1 MEFDWSRI
9 TKPVLENKDGLLAE
23 NADAIPKLC
32 KSDDASETEK
42 NKVICI
48 IGDRGCGKTSL
59 LRSVMKELKNQ
70 KTNGKDSDFYVTNLI
85 DPSIFDDSLSINEF
99 FISVLADEIKNTPV
113 DDCRSGWNSERNNN
127 RLNFNN
133 KLDEI
138 MNVIADLKSNKE
150 RFYEERHTADIVSS
164 IQNRSKFKHLLHEFI
179 ELFYAV
185 KGYFQKPKMVV
196 CIDDLDLVENKHIYQ
211 MIEDIQK
218 WLNGNCIVLL
228 AFREIQL
235 LNAIQDHLITQ
246 NTQLLEK
253 NIFSMAEIKDQSL
266 QFYEKQFPVSRR
278 FYLRGQQEFF
288 SESPATVLHPF
299 FKDTTSE
306 SEFSETLKKDFPN
319 MDLHGLMSKLVR
331 DKLALPLDP
340 IDEKEKVHLIYPNGL
355 REILAFIRMMMEMK
369 EIRNND
375 ELLKDNLKEN
385 LKIYRNYILY
395 RAKVN
400 LNTKYFPILDEWL
413 KTSVKNKNYYICS
426 QINLIL
432 KSVSKG
438 LNFPSE
444 NGFLVIESVQ
454 SYNVTVGDV
463 IRFLNELKS
472 RCAFDEDIM
481 YFCYLIKVLYSIELL
496 TAYLDLK
503 AEDLNKIVDAPAD
516 SDEDEDVGDN
526 AEENERNNKENESS
540 DTNNKKEEIN
550 ATRESDEFC
559 FPNTPYSELINC
571 TFMPNDFQ
579 YVPIWRS
586 SNAIDYIS
594 ISNDENET
602 EVERKKKELQE
613 FAGQI
618 AYSRI
623 MRKSQIWDETRPESS
638 GTSGFYRFRPLYH
651 DQIFLPSEME
661 KKNKINYRADPFSAV
676 LKKSYLQTAEQN
688 KAYVFYSL
696 FDVDAFMRVTFYNK
710 KKKGYREYIYR
721 KINRLLCNK
730 TDGEMHSPYE
740 EALRLSISHLYPIEL
755 SVKEVFDD
763 KFINLIASVK
773 EYPPISPKKENVEK
787 TEIENKNVPLTL
799 SPFVK
804 KSVERLLK
812 QNINVWREWAGIIC
826 RFSEL
831 TAEDKV
837 RAQKMRNNLNLKNRR
852 KLWKSDIAD
861 FTYFLEK
868 YPKLADMLQ

>member
-1 MEFDWSRI
+1 MEFDWSRV
-9 TKPVLENKDGLLAE
+9 TKPVLENEKGLLAE
-23 NADAIPKLC
+23 NVKAIAQLC
-32 KSDDASETEK
+32 DGDDASETEK
-42 NKVICI
+42 NKAICI

-70 KTNGKDSDFYVTNLI
+70 KTNGKDADFYVTDLI

-99 FISVLADEIKNTPV
+99 FISVLANEIKKEIP
-113 DDCRSGWNSERNNN
+113 DACRSGWNTERNDK
-127 RLNFNN
+127 RFNFDN
-133 KLDEI
+133 KLIEI

-150 RFYEERHTADIVSS
+150 HFYEEHHAADIVSS

-179 ELFYAV
+179 EAFYAV
-185 KGYFQKPKMVV
+185 KGYSQKPKMVV

-218 WLNGNCIVLL
+218 CLNGNCIVLL

-235 LNAIQDHLITQ
+235 LNAIQDHLIAQ
-246 NTQLLEK
+246 NTQLMG
-253 NIFSMAEIKDQSL
+253 NDIVSITEIKDQSL

-278 FYLRGQQEFF
+278 FYLRGQKEFF

-299 FKDTTSE
+299 FKDTASE
-306 SEFSETLKKDFPN
+306 TEFSETLKKDSPD
-319 MDLHGLMSKLVR
+319 MDLHGFMSKLVR

-369 EIRNND
+369 DIRNND
-375 ELLKDNLKEN
+375 ELLKNNLKEN
-385 LKIYRNYILY
+385 LKTYRNYVLC

-400 LNTKYFPILDEWL
+400 LNTQYFSILEEWL
-413 KTSVKNKNYYICS
+413 KTSVKNKNYYVCS
-426 QINLIL
+426 KMDGIL

-438 LNFPSE
+438 FNFPSE
-444 NGFLVIESVQ
+444 NGFLAIESVQ
-454 SYNVTVGDV
+454 SYNVTIGDV

-472 RCAFDEDIM
+472 RCAFEEDIM

-516 SDEDEDVGDN
+516 SDEDEDDGDN

-540 DTNNKKEEIN
+540 DTNNKKEEEEDIN

-594 ISNDENET
+594 ISNDENEA
-602 EVERKKKELQE
+602 EKKRKELQDL
-613 FAGQI
+613 AGQI

-623 MRKSQIWDETRPESS
+623 MRKSQIWDEARPESS

-661 KKNKINYRADPFSAV
+661 KQNKINYRTDPFSAV
-676 LKKSYLQTAEQN
+676 LKKSYLQTVERN

-696 FDVDAFMRVTFYNK
+696 FDVDAFMRITFYNK

-721 KINRLLCNK
+721 KINRFLCNK
-730 TDGEMHSPYE
+730 TDGNPHPLYE
-740 EALRLSISHLYPIEL
+740 EELRKSISHLYPVNIP
-755 SVKEVFDD
+755 VKAVFEDD
-763 KFINLIASVK
+763 VIQAIYNLETEEMALNKENASEKQISDNTKKFIK
-773 EYPPISPKKENVEK
+773 
-787 TEIENKNVPLTL
+787 
-799 SPFVK
+799 
-804 KSVERLLK
+804 RLLK
-812 QNINVWREWAGIIC
+812 QNINVWREWAEIIC
-826 RFSEL
+826 ELPEL
-831 TAEDKV
+831 TVEEKV
-837 RAQKMRNNLNLKNRR
+837 RAKKMRNNLNLKNRR
-852 KLWKSDIAD
+852 KLWESDIDD

>member
-1 MEFDWSRI
+1 MEFDWSGV
-9 TKPVLENKDGLLAE
+9 TKPVLENEKGLLAE
-23 NADAIPKLC
+23 NVKAIAQLC
-32 KSDDASETEK
+32 DGDDASETEK
-42 NKVICI
+42 NKAICI

-70 KTNGKDSDFYVTNLI
+70 KTNGKDADFYVTNLI

-150 RFYEERHTADIVSS
+150 RFYEERHAADIVSS
-164 IQNRSKFKHLLHEFI
+164 IQNRSKFKHRLHEFI
-179 ELFYAV
+179 EAFYAV
-185 KGYFQKPKMVV
+185 KGYSQKPKMVV
-196 CIDDLDLVENKHIYQ
+196 CIDDLDLVKNKHIYQ

-218 WLNGNCIVLL
+218 CLNGNCIVLL

-235 LNAIQDHLITQ
+235 LNAIQDHLIAQ
-246 NTQLLEK
+246 NTQLMG
-253 NIFSMAEIKDQSL
+253 NDIVSITEIKDQSL

-278 FYLRGQQEFF
+278 FYLRGQKEFF
-288 SESPATVLHPF
+288 SESPATVLLPF
-299 FKDTTSE
+299 FKGTTSE
-306 SEFSETLKKDFPN
+306 SEFSN
-319 MDLHGLMSKLVR
+319 MDLHGFMSKLVR

-369 EIRNND
+369 DIRNND

-385 LKIYRNYILY
+385 LKTYRNYILY

-400 LNTKYFPILDEWL
+400 LNTKSFSILDEWS
-413 KTSVKNKNYYICS
+413 KTSVKNKNSYICS
-426 QINLIL
+426 QIDIIL
-432 KSVSKG
+432 KSVSKE
-438 LNFPSE
+438 LNIPPE
-444 NGFLVIESVQ
+444 NGFLAIESVQ
-454 SYNVTVGDV
+454 SYNVTIGDV

-472 RCAFDEDIM
+472 RCAFNEDIM

-503 AEDLNKIVDAPAD
+503 AEDLNKNVDAPVD
-516 SDEDEDVGDN
+516 DDDGNLNEEEEDE
-526 AEENERNNKENESS
+526 
-540 DTNNKKEEIN
+540 N

-571 TFMPNDFQ
+571 TFMPDGFK
-579 YVPIWRS
+579 YVSARCS
-586 SNAIDYIS
+586 SNAVNYIS
-594 ISNDENET
+594 ILNDKDELEK
-602 EVERKKKELQE
+602 EEEEKKKLREL
-613 FAGQI
+613 AGQI

-623 MRKSQIWDETRPESS
+623 MGKSQIWNEARPKSS
-638 GTSGFYRFRPLYH
+638 GASGFYSFRPLYH
-651 DQIFLPSEME
+651 DQIFLSETEME

-676 LKKSYLQTAEQN
+676 LKKSYLQAAERN
-688 KAYVFYSL
+688 KSYVFYSL
-696 FDVDAFMRVTFYNK
+696 FDVDAFMRITFYNK

-730 TDGEMHSPYE
+730 TDEGTHSPYE
-740 EALRLSISHLYPIEL
+740 EELRKSISHLYPVNIP
-755 SVKEVFDD
+755 VKDVFSDD
-763 KFINLIASVK
+763 VIQAIYSLETEEIALNKENTSEEQISDNTKKFI
-773 EYPPISPKKENVEK
+773 KKLPE
-787 TEIENKNVPLTL
+787 
-799 SPFVK
+799 
-804 KSVERLLK
+804 
-812 QNINVWREWAGIIC
+812 QNIYVWREWAEIIC
-826 RFSEL
+826 ELPEL
-831 TAEDKV
+831 TAAEKV
-837 RAQKMRNNLNLKNRR
+837 RAQKLRDNLNLKNRR
-852 KLWKSDIAD
+852 RLWKSDIDD

-868 YPKLADMLQ
+868 YPKLADMLR

>member
-1 MEFDWSRI
+1 MEFDWSGV
-9 TKPVLENKDGLLAE
+9 TKPVLENEKGLLAE
-23 NADAIPKLC
+23 NVKAIAQLC
-32 KSDDASETEK
+32 DGDDASETEK

-59 LRSVMKELKNQ
+59 LRSVMEKLKNQ
-70 KTNGKDSDFYVTNLI
+70 KTNGKDADFYVTDLI

-138 MNVIADLKSNKE
+138 MNVIADIKSNKE
-150 RFYEERHTADIVSS
+150 RFYEERHAADIVSS
-164 IQNRSKFKHLLHEFI
+164 IQNRSKFKHRLHEFI
-179 ELFYAV
+179 EAFYAV
-185 KGYFQKPKMVV
+185 KGYSQKPKMVV

-218 WLNGNCIVLL
+218 CLNGNCIVLL

-235 LNAIQDHLITQ
+235 LNAIQDHLIAQ
-246 NTQLLEK
+246 NTQLMG
-253 NIFSMAEIKDQSL
+253 NDIVSITEIKDQSL

-278 FYLRGQQEFF
+278 FYLRGQKEFF
-288 SESPATVLHPF
+288 SESPATVLRPF
-299 FKDTTSE
+299 FKDTASE
-306 SEFSETLKKDFPN
+306 TEFSEKLKNDFPD
-319 MDLHGLMSKLVR
+319 MDLHGFMSKLVR

-369 EIRNND
+369 DIRNND
-375 ELLKDNLKEN
+375 ELLKNNLKEN
-385 LKIYRNYILY
+385 LKTYRNYVLY

-400 LNTKYFPILDEWL
+400 LNIQYFSILEEWL
-413 KTSVKNKNYYICS
+413 KTSVKNKNYYVCS
-426 QINLIL
+426 KMDGIL

-444 NGFLVIESVQ
+444 KGFLAIESVQ

-463 IRFLNELKS
+463 ICFLNELKS

-496 TAYLDLK
+496 IAYLDLK
-503 AEDLNKIVDAPAD
+503 AEDLNKNVDAPTD
-516 SDEDEDVGDN
+516 DDDGNLNDEEEDE
-526 AEENERNNKENESS
+526 
-540 DTNNKKEEIN
+540 N

-571 TFMPNDFQ
+571 TFMPDNFL
-579 YVPIWRS
+579 YAPAH

-594 ISNDENET
+594 IAQNMEEKDL
-602 EVERKKKELQE
+602 RKL
-613 FAGQI
+613 AGQI

-623 MRKSQIWDETRPESS
+623 MGKSQIWDEARPKLS

-661 KKNKINYRADPFSAV
+661 KKNKVNYRADPFSAV
-676 LKKSYLQTAEQN
+676 LKKNYLRMAEEN

-710 KKKGYREYIYR
+710 EAAYKSYIYK

-740 EALRLSISHLYPIEL
+740 EELRLSISHLYPIKNSNKDIFSEEVIKL
-755 SVKEVFDD
+755 ISLVKE
-763 KFINLIASVK
+763 
-773 EYPPISPKKENVEK
+773 PPLSKKESTKRQKIEQKEVTSSKEIVE
-787 TEIENKNVPLTL
+787 N
-799 SPFVK
+799 F
-804 KSVERLLK
+804 LK
-812 QNINVWREWAGIIC
+812 QKIKEWRKFAAKIAK
-826 RFSEL
+826 FSEL
-831 TAEDKV
+831 SSEDK
-837 RAQKMRNNLNLKNRR
+837 ALANDLIENLNIKGHRSKER
-852 KLWKSDIAD
+852 IERQKQF
-861 FTYFLEK
+861 FTYFINK
-868 YPKLADMLQ
+868 YPKLADILQ

>member
-1 MEFDWSRI
+1 MEFDWSGV
-9 TKPVLENKDGLLAE
+9 TKPVLENEKGLLAE
-23 NADAIPKLC
+23 NVKAIAKLC
-32 KSDDASETEK
+32 DGDDASETEK

-179 ELFYAV
+179 EAFYAV
-185 KGYFQKPKMVV
+185 KGYSQKPKMVV

-218 WLNGNCIVLL
+218 CLNGNCIVLL

-235 LNAIQDHLITQ
+235 LNAIQDHLIAQ
-246 NTQLLEK
+246 NAQLLEK
-253 NIFSMAEIKDQSL
+253 NILSIAEIKDQSL

-278 FYLRGQQEFF
+278 FYLRGQKEFF
-288 SESPATVLHPF
+288 SESTMTVLHPF
-299 FKDTTSE
+299 FKDEASKN
-306 SEFSETLKKDFPN
+306 EFSKKLKNDFSDTLNEKSKNDP
-319 MDLHGLMSKLVR
+319 DTTPYVTLHNFMSKLVR

-400 LNTKYFPILDEWL
+400 LNTKYFPILDEWS

-426 QINLIL
+426 KMDVFL
-432 KSVSKG
+432 KNAPKG
-438 LNFPSE
+438 QDEPMKGNE
-444 NGFLVIESVQ
+444 FLAIEAVQ
-454 SYNVTVGDV
+454 SYNVTIGDV

-481 YFCYLIKVLYSIELL
+481 YFCYLVKILYSIELL
-496 TAYLDLK
+496 TAFLNLK
-503 AEDLNKIVDAPAD
+503 NEDLNKNVNAPTD
-516 SDEDEDVGDN
+516 DEDNENDN
-526 AEENERNNKENESS
+526 
-540 DTNNKKEEIN
+540 DPN

-571 TFMPNDFQ
+571 TFMPDNFL
-579 YVPIWRS
+579 YAPAH
-586 SNAIDYIS
+586 SNAIDYIF
-594 ISNDENET
+594 IAQNIEEKDL
-602 EVERKKKELQE
+602 RKL
-613 FAGQI
+613 AGQI

-623 MRKSQIWDETRPESS
+623 MGKSKIWNEARPKTST
-638 GTSGFYRFRPLYH
+638 GSGFYRFRPLYH

-661 KKNKINYRADPFSAV
+661 KKKKNKINYRADPFSAV
-676 LKKSYLQTAEQN
+676 LKKSYLQTAEQE
-688 KAYVFYSL
+688 KSYVFYSL
-696 FDVDAFMRVTFYNK
+696 FDVDALMRITFYNK
-710 KKKGYREYIYR
+710 EEAYRPYIYK

-730 TDGEMHSPYE
+730 ADGKMHSPYE
-740 EALRLSISHLYPIEL
+740 ESLRLSISHLYPVNTP
-755 SVKEVFDD
+755 VKDVFDD
-763 KFINLIASVK
+763 DVIQAVGSLKPEPLENFFKQGIDEWRKFAAKIA
-773 EYPPISPKKENVEK
+773 E
-787 TEIENKNVPLTL
+787 
-799 SPFVK
+799 
-804 KSVERLLK
+804 
-812 QNINVWREWAGIIC
+812 
-826 RFSEL
+826 FSEL
-831 TAEDKV
+831 SSDDKV
-837 RAQKMRNNLNLKNRR
+837 RANNLIESLKNKKRR
-852 KLWKSDIAD
+852 TNEEIENQKQI

>member
-23 NADAIPKLC
+23 NADAITKLC

-42 NKVICI
+42 NKAICI

-70 KTNGKDSDFYVTNLI
+70 KTNGKDADFYVTDLI

-150 RFYEERHTADIVSS
+150 RFYEEHHAADIVSS

-179 ELFYAV
+179 EAFYAV

-235 LNAIQDHLITQ
+235 LNAIQDHLIAQ
-246 NTQLLEK
+246 NARLMGNDIVSIT
-253 NIFSMAEIKDQSL
+253 EIKDQSL

-278 FYLRGQQEFF
+278 FYLRGQKEFF

-299 FKDTTSE
+299 FKDTASE
-306 SEFSETLKKDFPN
+306 TEFSETLKKDSPD
-319 MDLHGLMSKLVR
+319 MDLHGFMSKLVR

-369 EIRNND
+369 DIRNND
-375 ELLKDNLKEN
+375 ELLKNNLKEN
-385 LKIYRNYILY
+385 LKTYRNYVLC

-400 LNTKYFPILDEWL
+400 LNTQYFSILEEWL
-413 KTSVKNKNYYICS
+413 KTSVKNKNYYVCS
-426 QINLIL
+426 KMDGIL

-438 LNFPSE
+438 FNFPSE
-444 NGFLVIESVQ
+444 NGFLAIESVQ
-454 SYNVTVGDV
+454 SYNVTIGDV

-472 RCAFDEDIM
+472 RCAFEEDIM

-503 AEDLNKIVDAPAD
+503 AEDLNKNIDAPAD
-516 SDEDEDVGDN
+516 DDENLEENEEDED
-526 AEENERNNKENESS
+526 
-540 DTNNKKEEIN
+540 

-559 FPNTPYSELINC
+559 LPDTPYSELINC
-571 TFMPNDFQ
+571 TFMPNNFLYAPAD
-579 YVPIWRS
+579 
-586 SNAIDYIS
+586 SNTIDYIF
-594 ISNDENET
+594 ITKDIEEI
-602 EVERKKKELQE
+602 ELRE
-613 FAGQI
+613 LAGQI

-623 MRKSQIWDETRPESS
+623 MGKSQIWNEARPKSS

-661 KKNKINYRADPFSAV
+661 KKNKINYRTDPLAAV
-676 LKKSYLQTAEQN
+676 LKKNYLKNAERN
-688 KAYVFYSL
+688 KTYVFYSL
-696 FDVDAFMRVTFYNK
+696 FDVDAFMRITFYNK
-710 KKKGYREYIYR
+710 EAAYKSFIYK

-730 TDGEMHSPYE
+730 TDGGTHPPYE
-740 EALRLSISHLYPIEL
+740 EELRLSISHLYPVNIP
-755 SVKEVFDD
+755 VKDVFSDD
-763 KFINLIASVK
+763 VIQAIYSLETEEIALNKENTSEEQISDNTKKFIK
-773 EYPPISPKKENVEK
+773 
-787 TEIENKNVPLTL
+787 
-799 SPFVK
+799 
-804 KSVERLLK
+804 RLLK
-812 QNINVWREWAGIIC
+812 QNINVWREWAEIIC
-826 RFSEL
+826 ELPEL
-831 TAEDKV
+831 TAAEKT
-837 RAQKMRNNLNLKNRR
+837 RAQKLRDNLNLKNRR
-852 KLWKSDIAD
+852 RLWEPEIAD
-861 FTYFLEK
+861 FAHFLEK